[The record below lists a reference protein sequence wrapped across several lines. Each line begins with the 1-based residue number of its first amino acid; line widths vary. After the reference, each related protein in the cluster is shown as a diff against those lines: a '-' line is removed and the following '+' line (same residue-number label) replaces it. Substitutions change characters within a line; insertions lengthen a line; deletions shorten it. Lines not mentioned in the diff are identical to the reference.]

1 MIKDSNKKNRGQQD
15 RQVSF
20 VLSLLFS
27 PSHSLSLL
35 LLFLLFSFSAS
46 AAEKNPKSNTRSY
59 PISESYYRLTATS
72 GFDISF
78 SDTAKAAIVTV
89 PESVHKLVVV
99 EVSKGTLRLA
109 IRGKL
114 NLKERPTV
122 VLPRNAQLCDIELTQ
137 GVSLN
142 AGKLSGDNI
151 AIYLNDGAS
160 FRGDITAKMVA
171 LAQAGAS
178 SFYGTFYTDR
188 ISVNLRGASKAELRG
203 KCLVEMALRLR
214 EASNLD
220 AEKLEVKRIAGSLG
234 GASNAVVWC
243 TERIAVPVDDASH
256 LVYIGHPRIVECPAG
271 AMSTVIRKQ
280 K

>member
-1 MIKDSNKKNRGQQD
+1 MKTFKLFGLLGILGVIVLFGQ
-15 RQVSF
+15 
-20 VLSLLFS
+20 
-27 PSHSLSLL
+27 
-35 LLFLLFSFSAS
+35 FSAS
-46 AAEKNPKSNTRSY
+46 AAEKNPKSNIRSY
-59 PISESYYRLTATS
+59 PISGSYNRLTATS

-109 IRGKL
+109 IRGKV

-137 GVSLN
+137 GVSMN
-142 AGKLSGDNI
+142 AGKMSSDNI

-178 SFYGTFYTDR
+178 NFYGTFYTDR

-203 KCLVEMALRLR
+203 KCLVEMTLGLH

-220 AEKLEVKRIAGSLG
+220 AEKFEVKRIHGDLG

-243 TERIAVPVDDASH
+243 TERIQVPVNDASR
-256 LVYIGHPRIVECPAG
+256 LVYIGHPRIAECPTG
-271 AMSTVIRKQ
+271 AMSTVVRKQ

>member
-46 AAEKNPKSNTRSY
+46 AAEKGPKSNTRSY
-59 PISESYYRLTATS
+59 PIDGTYQKLMATS

-99 EVSKGTLRLA
+99 EVSKETLRLA
-109 IRGKL
+109 IQGKVK
-114 NLKERPTV
+114 LKERPTV
-122 VLPRNAQLCDIELTQ
+122 VLPRNTQIKAIELTN
-137 GVSLN
+137 GVSIN
-142 AGKLSGDNI
+142 AGKMTCEQL

-160 FRGDITAKMVA
+160 FRGEITAKLVSI
-171 LAQAGAS
+171 AQAGAS
-178 SFYGTFYTDR
+178 NFYGVFNADN
-188 ISVNLRGASKAELRG
+188 IGLNLRGASKAELRG
-203 KCLVEMALRLR
+203 KCLKKLTLKLR
-214 EASNLD
+214 EASALD
-220 AEKLEVKRIAGSLG
+220 AEKLETRRIEGSLG
-234 GASNAVVWC
+234 SASNAVVWC
-243 TERIAVPVDDASH
+243 TEQIHVPVDDASR
-256 LVYIGHPRIVECPAG
+256 LVYIGRPRIADCPTG